1 MELSKELV
9 SKFAKVVNSNEKPSG
24 ETGVVV
30 EGTAKSYDGKIYVQL
45 DGSDQLTPVIS
56 STAGMRDGDRVTVMI
71 KDHTAK
77 VTGNTSSPSAGSSDL
92 DDVRNEVADQIT
104 EVEILIADKV
114 STSDLEAVN
123 GRIDNLVSDNITI
136 KEQLTAASA
145 DIGELEADN
154 VVINEKLT
162 AAEADIDDLRANM
175 LTAEAADIKYATI
188 ENLEATN
195 ADIFNLKADYA
206 EFEKTTT
213 DKLIAND
220 AIIADLDATKLN
232 AEQAEILFANI
243 DFANI
248 GEAAIENFF
257 SKSGMIEDL
266 VVSSGT
272 VTGTLV
278 GVTIIGDSI
287 EGGTVKADKLVVL
300 GEDGLYYKLNVSAE
314 TVGAEQT
321 EYNSLSGTIITAKSI
336 TAEKVNVD
344 DLVAF
349 NATIG
354 GYHITS
360 SSLYS
365 GVKSSAIN
373 TTRGVYMNDDGE
385 FAAGDANNFIKFFKD
400 EDGTYKLDLSAANIK
415 LGASQTDIG
424 EAVSEAIESASEAA
438 ASAEETAG
446 KVGLMESSIELL
458 NDSIAS
464 LVTDEN
470 GTSLMT
476 QTSDGWRFD
485 ISGIQDSI
493 DSALNDI
500 SNVKGDVSEIANL
513 SQQTSDLANDIAE
526 KTAYIT
532 MSTDETGSPCIELG
546 KENNPFKVRITNTSI
561 DFMQDSQK
569 IAYITNRSLYIQ
581 SSVVTDEMKIGDVDG
596 GFIWKKRGNGNMGLR
611 WEAG

>member
-9 SKFAKVVNSNEKPSG
+9 SQFAKIVNTNDQNIG
-24 ETGVVV
+24 EYGITV
-30 EGTAKSYDGKIYVQL
+30 EGTARSYEGKIYVRL
-45 DGSDQLTPVIS
+45 DGSEQLTPVIS

-92 DDVRNEVADQIT
+92 DDIRDEVADQIT

-114 STSDLEAVN
+114 STSELDAVN
-123 GRIDNLVSDNITI
+123 GRIDNLVSDNVVI

-145 DIGELEADN
+145 KIDDLEADY
-154 VVINEKLT
+154 VVVNEKLT
-162 AAEADIDDLRANM
+162 ATEAEIDYLKANM
-175 LTAEAADIKYATI
+175 LTVEIADIKYATI

-206 EFEKTTT
+206 EFEKTTP

-220 AIIADLDATKLN
+220 AIIEDLQAKKLD
-232 AEQAEILFANI
+232 AEQAELIFANI

-266 VVSSGT
+266 VVGSGT

-321 EYNSLSGTIITAKSI
+321 DYNSLNGTIITAKSI
-336 TAEKVNVD
+336 TAEKISVN

-349 NATIG
+349 GATIG
-354 GYHITS
+354 GYHITNS
-360 SSLYS
+360 ELYS
-365 GVKSSAIN
+365 GVKSSSDN

-385 FAAGDANNFIKFFKD
+385 FVAGDSNNFIKFFKD
-400 EDGTYKLDLSAANIK
+400 EDGTYKLDLSAASIK
-415 LGASQTDIG
+415 FGASKTDVG
-424 EAVSEAIESASEAA
+424 EAVSEAVETASNAA
-438 ASAEETAG
+438 ASVEETASR
-446 KVGLMESSIELL
+446 VGLMESSIELL

-493 DSALNDI
+493 DSALKDI
-500 SNVKGDVSEIANL
+500 DDVKGNVDEVANL
-513 SQQTSDLANDIAE
+513 SQKTNELANDIAE

-532 MSTDETGSPCIELG
+532 MTTDETGSPCIELG
-546 KENNPFKVRITNTSI
+546 KENNPFKVQITNTSI

-581 SSVVTDEMKIGDVDG
+581 SSVVTDEMRVGDAGG
-596 GFIWKKRGNGNMGLR
+596 GFVWKKRGNGNMGLR
-611 WEAG
+611 WEAN